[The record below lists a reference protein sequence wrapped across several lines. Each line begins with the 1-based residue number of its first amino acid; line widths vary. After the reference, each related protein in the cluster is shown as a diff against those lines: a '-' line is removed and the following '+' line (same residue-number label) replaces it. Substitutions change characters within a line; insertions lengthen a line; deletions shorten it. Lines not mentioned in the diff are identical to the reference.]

1 MGNFAGNVPRVKDS
15 SIVNAY
21 SMYGQV
27 VDSGE
32 GRLGGAVES
41 FLYPAFK
48 RLQHNLGKS
57 DAVSE
62 FTQLALEF
70 FLSELT
76 TSDNPAERLEL
87 VSANFRIRVNSYSE
101 PFVRNRKA
109 HLDILAVYEIAE
121 EFFKSLRRES
131 QVPWSGRRDGED
143 YLSWYWRNLPTDIT
157 NDPRATILR
166 DLFDYYRLVRNEFM
180 HSKEKTEGLAKSAN
194 ELNSLKKH
202 IPEYT
207 RLNAPAAYENIG
219 FDDVVLFTR
228 VTKDLA
234 EFLCKALT
242 PGEENLFGVL
252 EFCYKEETG
261 KNLHALKRFNDPER
275 LKKSFLSMLK
285 RYFSLSDRDA
295 SYVIESLLRGC

>member
-1 MGNFAGNVPRVKDS
+1 M
-15 SIVNAY
+15 
-21 SMYGQV
+21 
-27 VDSGE
+27 
-32 GRLGGAVES
+32 ES

-70 FLSELT
+70 FLSELAAA
-76 TSDNPAERLEL
+76 DNPVERLDHA
-87 VSANFRIRVNSYSE
+87 SAALGIRVNSYSE

-121 EFFKSLRRES
+121 EFFRSLKKES
-131 QVPWSGRRDGED
+131 HVHWAGRRDGED
-143 YLSWYWRNLPTDIT
+143 YLSWYWRNLPVDRTSDK
-157 NDPRATILR
+157 RGKVLH

-180 HSKEKTEGLAKSAN
+180 HSKEKTETLAKSAN
-194 ELNSLKKH
+194 DLKALKH
-202 IPEYT
+202 QVPEYAN
-207 RLNAPAAYENIG
+207 LNAPLAYENIG

-234 EFLCKALT
+234 EFLCKCLT
-242 PGEENLFGVL
+242 PREEDLLGIL
-252 EFCYKEETG
+252 EFCYREETG
-261 KNLHALKRFNDPER
+261 KNLRALKRLNDPER
-275 LKKSFLSMLK
+275 LKRSFLSMLK

-295 SYVIESLLRGC
+295 AYVIESLVAGC